1 MSSSRTLG
9 AAAVLAGAAAIAA
22 VPAAV
27 AAAQLLSKVTLL
39 QGLYVGT
46 PISVALGLLA
56 LLLVRRAR
64 IAASRSVAGG
74 GPLRLG
80 RLAAW
85 AGLYVGVTAAIALGV
100 YAALVSAQ

>member
-1 MSSSRTLG
+1 MSSSKTLG
-9 AAAVLAGAAAIAA
+9 TAAVLVGVGAIAA
-22 VPAAV
+22 VPVAV
-27 AAAQLLSKVTLL
+27 AAAQLLPQVTLL

-64 IAASRSVAGG
+64 IAATRSIAGG

-85 AGLYVGVTAAIALGV
+85 SGLYVGVTAAIALGV
-100 YAALVSAQ
+100 YSALVAAQ

>member
-9 AAAVLAGAAAIAA
+9 TAAVLAGLAAVAA
-22 VPAAV
+22 VPGAV

-64 IAASRSVAGG
+64 IAAARSIAGG

-85 AGLYVGVTAAIALGV
+85 TGLYVGVTAAIALGV
-100 YAALVSAQ
+100 YAVLVAAQ